1 MREAEEAAQEPPE
14 AQPQKRQRTQQRG
27 AKRKRQ
33 SGDQPPQPD
42 TTKRAG
48 HHEHAKHNV
57 CFFDRLTQRMP
68 RRKISI
74 RAPTEA
80 TPIELIALAQ
90 LAAKAK
96 DRSAQVYTAGG
107 KKRTGPVWAGN
118 RIWDPGN

>member
-1 MREAEEAAQEPPE
+1 
-14 AQPQKRQRTQQRG
+14 
-27 AKRKRQ
+27 
-33 SGDQPPQPD
+33 
-42 TTKRAG
+42 
-48 HHEHAKHNV
+48 
-57 CFFDRLTQRMP
+57 MP

-96 DRSAQVYTAGG
+96 DRNAQVYTAGG

-118 RIWDPGN
+118 RIWDPGD